1 MLCIEFP
8 CEFNH
13 LMAWC
18 PSSFFRKFLV
28 QFFVVVW
35 TLKSW
40 NLQVVVFLVFV
51 ANLMDILFLLF
62 FFKKKVINMFIFTWQ
77 RFVFGW
83 LITVFA
89 PVVCWLQRRRV
100 IHLGKMPQSKR
111 GRPEPSNRNKL
122 SRTHQL
128 RARTRGSAATTPQE
142 KLLICRGSWS
152 KS

>member
-13 LMAWC
+13 LMVWC

-100 IHLGKMPQSKR
+100 IHLGKMPQSKVLINNR
-111 GRPEPSNRNKL
+111 ISTLQFSPSFSPL
-122 SRTHQL
+122 TFCMCFSIPWSSTIFYCSI
-128 RARTRGSAATTPQE
+128 A
-142 KLLICRGSWS
+142 LIR
-152 KS
+152 